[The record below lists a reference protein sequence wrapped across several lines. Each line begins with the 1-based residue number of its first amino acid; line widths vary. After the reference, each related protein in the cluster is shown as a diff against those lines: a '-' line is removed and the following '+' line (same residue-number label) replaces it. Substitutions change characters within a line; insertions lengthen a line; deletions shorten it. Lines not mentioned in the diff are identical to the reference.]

1 MEKGQDFI
9 ETCRALTQLAILKDR
24 KLEEKQLALMAKY
37 LLSELSY
44 QDIISACAYLAKRLP
59 RFPDCADFFN
69 LIAPMQSIEVLVE
82 KEIGHLFDLIQGGYD
97 NYKSSG
103 VQLSEHQKELL
114 EVWPWSQLAKMS
126 VNDIAKIRTNMTFF
140 LRNKIGSDGKQK
152 LIMNTQAFVDYQ
164 SASKQL
170 EQGEKDVQE
179 KFIT

>member
-1 MEKGQDFI
+1 MEKRESFLLVCQ
-9 ETCRALTQLAILKDR
+9 ALTKLAVLKD
-24 KLEEKQLALMAKY
+24 KKMEEKQLALMAKY
-37 LLSELSY
+37 LLSELSCD
-44 QDIISACAYLAKRLP
+44 DIIKACGYLAQREP
-59 RFPDCADFFN
+59 RFPDVSLFFN
-69 LIAPMQSIEVLVE
+69 LMAPMQPIEVLVE
-82 KEIGHLFDLIQGGYD
+82 KEIGHLFELIQGGYD

-114 EVWPWSQLAKMS
+114 EVWPWSQLAKIS